1 MGWVILAACIVRC
14 AAIRLAPKQLPPP
27 CCHQLPCCL
36 ATFLTSAIS
45 SLPACPPAC
54 LQVVLEIKGETQ
66 LRSLSAKLAEAG
78 VAHKLWVEQPEEYAT
93 CLATAPAPKST
104 VAPLVKKLKLCRGT

>member
-1 MGWVILAACIVRC
+1 MRLPDAACLASC
-14 AAIRLAPKQLPPP
+14 AVVLLPSCPMPFLLLPSAPPP
-27 CCHQLPCCL
+27 ADAHRCG
-36 ATFLTSAIS
+36 
-45 SLPACPPAC
+45 LPAHPPAC

-78 VAHKLWVEQPEEYAT
+78 VAHKLWVEQPEDYAT

-104 VAPLVKKLKLCRGT
+104 VAPLL